1 MGNHQ
6 DSNLHLSDQQS
17 DHSDFETGTMQRS
30 MMPPQTGDTPPD
42 DLHRNINQ
50 SPRVQQLK
58 TYQDRANSQSP
69 GPRSFAPVQMLEG
82 DDEVSL
88 VPPQIM
94 QDGEMVDEPFPNNQ
108 LNQNLITIPE
118 ETDFE
123 EDDLDNG
130 VSPPPSPRRMQEDE
144 NRDENFNELLDDEG
158 VQQEQEQQIERP
170 SPWTPLNEV
179 DDSLDNMSY
188 KRRTLG
194 QKWGTGPNGMTKHLP
209 PRSVWG
215 DLFRPF
221 HITKMTQLQMDLS
234 KYLKHT
240 EEYRLMEDKIEEYQR
255 LYQSYYDPNRD
266 VDKLSFNRSLVDNSL
281 ILVSLEKMKQ
291 LKKEISE
298 LAVKLQKQDN
308 QKYREDENN
317 YLMKLRGSSNKWLR
331 EQKFTTDLPGNDLEN
346 AKILMMELAELLP
359 NMPEDNP
366 FELVWNRYGEHSLLK
381 NLRKLSFESGDLA
394 RVHPEMVKAFDQFN
408 THWFIYREGEK
419 YKSPQLLAKDKTE
432 QFNSNKDDEYDTEY
446 ALEEG
451 KKLRKKLE
459 SIIPVWL
466 RGLKEWENNPDQTR
480 NGIEFMNNVDQTL
493 LNSNQELGLDQEKP
507 HRLMMGRQFDWETQ
521 KHLIGAPTIKETV
534 KDQVPIL
541 STSAISKLQDN
552 LKKMSK
558 LDQHQQP
565 YHRNNLKKR
574 FDIAGNILKYSQ
586 EVIGGNPQWTN
597 SKNSN
602 HGTYLHLIAIRDE
615 AIRVRNEI
623 GKELNVEGFDEKSI
637 QKREELRGLIDSV
650 LQDPSFHRIRRDQ
663 KPSRKK
669 KIKQG
674 IKEPKSIVKY
684 LPVVGKYLALAIN
697 IGEYHEYNSQKELYS
712 GLAKIAHLS
721 GNEFQRILAY
731 GLAEHYM
738 AKRRN
743 KGIEFSGRVISL
755 GLDHFGPSIPTPIP
769 DVSSNLLSIQG
780 SNTTNTTTTNPLTD
794 LSNTLKGNTLSS
806 TEQGINTGVNQSVE
820 ELNSG
825 IISSPEKVTKKTA
838 KKSLQEGN
846 KNLQKKKKE
855 DNSDEEQN
863 MSTRLD
869 HINFEVMVNDGDFIR
884 SMLIYLSQP
893 NSLVSSDEAHS
904 KLCGMMNMDPEEN
917 QLSKFNKVDKKDR
930 KLLQKISHIRRK
942 TKGKFSLINKG
953 EKVERARRNTIDLY
967 EKNKDQLDN
976 MDLGMNMLEQTSYRK
991 NKSYFQKKRHKSMVT
1006 NKLKNRL
1013 KTGIHPD
1020 KYISGEDQLRP
1031 IPNQQPL
1038 SKISLEDKLQILKK
1052 QLNSKMKY
1060 SQEEQEL
1067 LQEEQFKLLMED
1079 LMTVEEIIMEGLLDD
1094 HQEQE
1099 ISELLDKSL
1108 DHLEEEQVNDPI
1120 NPELDNPE
1128 ELNGIEPL
1136 RINNLPPIEEEP
1148 MDQNELVPGQ
1158 VLDQQQDELQPGMV
1172 KKKSNSQFVDTD
1184 LEGHDQNEKND
1195 YQQED
1200 YNGIYDVIDEV
1211 PIDDQEVLDKEFEK
1225 EDKFWD
1231 LKQDG
1236 VEENL
1241 IVNDDLN
1248 KDEEEDIEVKV
1259 DLKKKEEQQNE
1270 PLVKD
1275 EPKLERND
1283 DIDEEEQSDNLSSNE
1298 NLRELN
1304 QIEIPNKKP
1313 GSRPSKSKKK
1323 KKSGQKKSNEDHK
1336 YHFRN
1341 QHWIHSVYKYQHQH
1355 ISRLENRKELQE
1367 IVSIAKIYGD
1377 KDGMTPKFL
1386 KLAEQA
1392 KEKLKEKKSVEQN
1405 SKPKK
1410 KKRKK
1415 NQNGDRK
1422 KIAEIQN

>member
-58 TYQDRANSQSP
+58 TYQERANSQSP

-82 DDEVSL
+82 DGEVSL

-432 QFNSNKDDEYDTEY
+432 RFNSNKDDEYDTEY

-521 KHLIGAPTIKETV
+521 KHLIGAPTLKETV

-602 HGTYLHLIAIRDE
+602 HGTYLHLVAIRDE

-794 LSNTLKGNTLSS
+794 LSNTLSS

-855 DNSDEEQN
+855 DSSDEEQN

-1006 NKLKNRL
+1006 KKLKNRL

-1020 KYISGEDQLRP
+1020 NYISGKDQLRP
-1031 IPNQQPL
+1031 IPNKQPL

-1067 LQEEQFKLLMED
+1067 LQKEQFKLLMEE
-1079 LMTVEEIIMEGLLDD
+1079 LMTVQEIIMEGPLDD

-1099 ISELLDKSL
+1099 ISGLLDKSL
-1108 DHLEEEQVNDPI
+1108 EHLEEEQVNDPI

-1148 MDQNELVPGQ
+1148 MDQNGLVPGQ

-1172 KKKSNSQFVDTD
+1172 KKKSNSKFVDTD

-1200 YNGIYDVIDEV
+1200 YDDIYDVIDEV
-1211 PIDDQEVLDKEFEK
+1211 PIDDQEVLDEEFEK

-1236 VEENL
+1236 VEEDL
-1241 IVNDDLN
+1241 MVNDDLS
-1248 KDEEEDIEVKV
+1248 KDEEEDIEVKD
-1259 DLKKKEEQQNE
+1259 DLKKEEEQKNE

-1275 EPKLERND
+1275 EPKEVK
-1283 DIDEEEQSDNLSSNE
+1283 LSE
-1298 NLRELN
+1298 PQVE
-1304 QIEIPNKKP
+1304 KDKP
-1313 GSRPSKSKKK
+1313 QPSKSKKK
-1323 KKSGQKKSNEDHK
+1323 KKSGQKKSPNNHK
-1336 YHFRN
+1336 YGFRDPE
-1341 QHWIHSVYKYQHQH
+1341 WKKYLTNKVNDGILVNGDAQELKTF
-1355 ISRLENRKELQE
+1355 INRIKSNLNHP
-1367 IVSIAKIYGD
+1367 
-1377 KDGMTPKFL
+1377 GMTEII
-1386 KLAEQA
+1386 KLWMQQAE
-1392 KEKLKEKKSVEQN
+1392 EKLQILTLN
-1405 SKPKK
+1405 SRPKK
-1410 KKRKK
+1410 KPQKKRKK

-1422 KIAEIQN
+1422 EIAKMQI